1 MLVKTVL
8 WTRATILLL
17 LGVAIIVSTFYKG
30 HTEPE
35 TETEKKATTIL
46 LSLVGTLIVTIGIA
60 NVVFSITP
68 KIETQE
74 YELVGLSK
82 KLFFETPCTF
92 ENEKDTILLTVP
104 ISVAQSN
111 MEDLLTE
118 GSHYVK
124 KKNKRSRVV
133 IEIYEVT

>member
-46 LSLVGTLIVTIGIA
+46 LSLVVLFAIA
-60 NVVFSITP
+60 
-68 KIETQE
+68 ETRH
-74 YELVGLSK
+74 
-82 KLFFETPCTF
+82 
-92 ENEKDTILLTVP
+92 KDY
-104 ISVAQSN
+104 
-111 MEDLLTE
+111 
-118 GSHYVK
+118 GF
-124 KKNKRSRVV
+124 R
-133 IEIYEVT
+133 